1 LVFNGDNGKIGA
13 VEEFLFVGRYLLL
26 ARVNAC
32 FFGGYL
38 PLFKLRRALLV
49 FKFAFENKEAN
60 SNSAVCRRF

>member
-1 LVFNGDNGKIGA
+1 